1 MFQFSIRSLLL
12 LTTMVAVI
20 VWVLFAPPHVVGALV
35 MLAICIFLPPMVL
48 AGILYLRD
56 YWRAFF
62 IGAAPWAVV
71 LAFGLGVLS
80 IDMLED
86 GDWLEL
92 FVLSANEAIQVK
104 FYAGPPLAV
113 ILCSG
118 LAAVAIRWWAVR
130 KRAIEDNSPRW

>member
-1 MFQFSIRSLLL
+1 MHGSRVVRRAWELLDSRGRSDLPSVAAERPAQTGDKRLASGYNKAMFQFSIRSLLL

-71 LAFGLGVLS
+71 LAFG
-80 IDMLED
+80 
-86 GDWLEL
+86 
-92 FVLSANEAIQVK
+92 
-104 FYAGPPLAV
+104 
-113 ILCSG
+113 
-118 LAAVAIRWWAVR
+118 
-130 KRAIEDNSPRW
+130 